1 MLVTAALLRRCP
13 TLPARAAEP
22 GEAESAAADAPHP
35 ARPRN
40 VLVIPT
46 EDCRDAS
53 LVLARVTRHIR
64 NAERSARFSP
74 EAEDDYDNGLQAI
87 IETRCAEGIADLRA
101 ADRSLRAS
109 SEAQFSLPPA
119 GAK

>member
-1 MLVTAALLRRCP
+1 MIIRSSSPNAATAGERHRRPIPIAGAAMLVTSALLC
-13 TLPARAAEP
+13 
-22 GEAESAAADAPHP
+22 H
-35 ARPRN
+35 
-40 VLVIPT
+40 
-46 EDCRDAS
+46 CRDAS
-53 LVLARVTRHIR
+53 LVLATVTRHIR

>member
-1 MLVTAALLRRCP
+1 MLVTSALLC
-13 TLPARAAEP
+13 
-22 GEAESAAADAPHP
+22 H
-35 ARPRN
+35 
-40 VLVIPT
+40 
-46 EDCRDAS
+46 CRDAS
-53 LVLARVTRHIR
+53 LVLATVTRHIR

-87 IETRCAEGIADLRA
+87 IEICAEGIADLRT

-119 GAK
+119 GAR